1 MRHVLEPYY
10 RLVID
15 GKSVAIGTLEEL
27 RFMARQTELP
37 YEIYAYYKSIM
48 EAPTTKPLSIS
59 KMKEDSEM
67 KSKGVSVQIIARKLG
82 LPPKYLSKI
91 FNKNNLALM

>member
-27 RFMARQTELP
+27 RFMTRQTELP
-37 YEIYAYYKSIM
+37 FEIYAYYRSIM
-48 EAPTTKPLSIS
+48 EAPTTRPLSIA
-59 KMKEDSEM
+59 KMKEASEM
-67 KSKGVSVQIIARKLG
+67 VSKGVSLQIVADKLKI
-82 LPPKYLSKI
+82 PRKYLVKI
-91 FNKNNLALM
+91 ISKNNLIRV